1 MRVDVSHF
9 ERYVG
14 KSFLR
19 LDKGVKKEPQ
29 FRFIEI
35 IVLWVGASVFDLGFQ
50 KVRMIFEGEL
60 NFKRCTFS

>member
-14 KSFLR
+14 KGFLR

-35 IVLWVGASVFDLGFQ
+35 IVLGAGASVFDLGFQ
-50 KVRMIFEGEL
+50 KVRMIFKG
-60 NFKRCTFS
+60 